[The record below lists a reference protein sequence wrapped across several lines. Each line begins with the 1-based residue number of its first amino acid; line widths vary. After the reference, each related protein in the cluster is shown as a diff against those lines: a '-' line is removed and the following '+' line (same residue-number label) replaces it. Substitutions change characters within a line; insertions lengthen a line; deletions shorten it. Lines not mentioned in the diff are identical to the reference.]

1 MFAAIEE
8 TADDRQWLESIIMVI
23 ADKPAESWNDENV
36 IGFEMQLSDIARRF
50 INLESLQN
58 NLAREPKKGLI
69 AQKIT
74 ITHSDGREVH
84 RTIWIERETQ
94 EKIDKIV
101 NNIIEKDIMKNNEPL
116 QKAIVASLIE
126 KVLSP
131 KKEEKVKS
139 KKEVKKWQKR
149 KYATS

>member
-1 MFAAIEE
+1 
-8 TADDRQWLESIIMVI
+8 
-23 ADKPAESWNDENV
+23 
-36 IGFEMQLSDIARRF
+36 
-50 INLESLQN
+50 
-58 NLAREPKKGLI
+58 
-69 AQKIT
+69 
-74 ITHSDGREVH
+74 
-84 RTIWIERETQ
+84 
-94 EKIDKIV
+94 
-101 NNIIEKDIMKNNEPL
+101 MKNNEPL